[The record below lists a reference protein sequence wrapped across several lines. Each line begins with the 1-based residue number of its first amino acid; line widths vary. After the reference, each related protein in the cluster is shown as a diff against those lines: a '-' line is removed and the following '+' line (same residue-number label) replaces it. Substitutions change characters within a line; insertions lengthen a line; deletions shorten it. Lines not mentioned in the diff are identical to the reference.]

1 MPIKEAIIINN
12 LPVPGIKFNQ
22 SRIISFSSVQKKR
35 VIYLCNYYQEF
46 GKKKSTGMQ
55 ELG

>member
-12 LPVPGIKFNQ
+12 LPVPGIKFNK
-22 SRIISFSSVQKKR
+22 SMIISFSSVHY
-35 VIYLCNYYQEF
+35 VIITKDFRE
-46 GKKKSTGMQ
+46 KSIGMQ